1 MRTLR
6 IFVACSAVAA
16 LSVSCGRSNNVL
28 LGRVEAKV
36 GGHEVVVTDCYRTEV
51 PAPRKVEGDTAGGA
65 RETYRFTP
73 CRDADVLISDEELSV
88 NGTRYGRLRPGDS
101 VTVDHGK
108 VLINGREPHAA
119 G

>member
-1 MRTLR
+1 MRSLT
-6 IFVACSAVAA
+6 IFAVCLIGAAASFSCSK
-16 LSVSCGRSNNVL
+16 SNNVL

-36 GGHEVVVTDCYRTEV
+36 GSHAVVVTDCYRTDV
-51 PAPRKVEGDTAGGA
+51 PAPQKVEAAADGA

-73 CRDADVLISDEELSV
+73 CRDADILIRDEELSV

-108 VLINGREPHAA
+108 VLINGREPRPA

>member
-1 MRTLR
+1 MRSLK
-6 IFVACSAVAA
+6 IFAACLIGAA
-16 LSVSCGRSNNVL
+16 ASVSCSKSNNVL

-36 GGHEVVVTDCYRTEV
+36 GSHAVVVTDCYRTDV
-51 PAPRKVEGDTAGGA
+51 PAPQKVEATTDGA

-73 CRDADVLISDEELSV
+73 CRDADILISDEQLTV
-88 NGTRYGRLRPGDS
+88 NGTRYGRLQPGDS

-108 VLINGREPHAA
+108 VLINDRDPRTA